1 MPNCGNGILNA
12 VIYKYVQY
20 ELYYA
25 YLGTIYFE
33 QRAKVVIV
41 TTLSVFFECYAFCF
55 IILEINPTAT
65 FRSSSILVT
74 TKLTSSFF
82 PGSRLS

>member
-25 YLGTIYFE
+25 YLGTIYFG

-41 TTLSVFFECYAFCF
+41 TTLSVFLNVMYSA
-55 IILEINPTAT
+55 L
-65 FRSSSILVT
+65 
-74 TKLTSSFF
+74 
-82 PGSRLS
+82 